1 MCPASQSKICCFS
14 FLFFVLFLSA
24 MRTIS
29 RCYSAALHGIN
40 AYEVT
45 IETRLDRS
53 QPKYFIVGLAEK
65 AVKESFSR
73 MLSAIKSCGYRMPG
87 CKITQNLA
95 PADIPKEGTG
105 FDLSLA
111 LGVLAGNE
119 LVDAENLQDFI
130 CIGELALDGSLRPS
144 KGILPIALGMK
155 HFRQTKLIVP
165 KANASEAAMPG
176 FCSVWGAENL
186 LDAVSIING
195 NTDIEP
201 EKVDVRSFFTEPE
214 DRRIDFSE
222 VKGQAHVKRALEVAA
237 AGGHNIVLIGPP
249 GSGKS
254 MLAKRFP
261 TILPALTLEEAMETT
276 AIYSVYEDI
285 SETGLI
291 TRRPFRS
298 PHHTVSDSAL
308 VGGGRIPRP
317 GEVSLAHNGVLF
329 LDEFPEFKKNVLE
342 VLRQPLE
349 DGQVTISRALTSLTY
364 PASFMLVAAMNPC
377 PCGYASDPHHD
388 CSCSIGQIHHYL
400 SRISGPLLDRIDLH
414 VDVPP
419 VSYDEISDREDSENS
434 HSIRERVSSAR
445 NIQTE
450 RFRHYKRIHCNAQM
464 APRDIKRYCELN
476 DECRDLLKIAIL
488 RLGLS
493 ARAYTRILKVARTIA
508 DLDVAEQIGAAHISE
523 AIHYRNLDRHEGLY

>member
-1 MCPASQSKICCFS
+1 MK
-14 FLFFVLFLSA
+14 
-24 MRTIS
+24 TIS
-29 RCYSAALHGIN
+29 QCYSAALHGIN

-53 QPKYFIVGLAEK
+53 TPKYFIVGLAEK

-73 MLSAIKSCGYRMPG
+73 ILSAIKSSGFRMPG

-95 PADIPKEGTG
+95 PADIPKVGTG

-111 LGVLAGNE
+111 LGILAGDE
-119 LVDAENLQDFI
+119 LVDLDRLKDFI
-130 CIGELALDGSLRPS
+130 CIGELALDGHLRPS

-155 HFRQTKLIVP
+155 NFKQKNLIVA
-165 KANASEAAMPG
+165 KANAREAAMPG
-176 FCSVWGAENL
+176 YSSVWGAETL
-186 LDAVSIING
+186 ADAVAIINEKS
-195 NTDIEP
+195 NIQPESVDI
-201 EKVDVRSFFTEPE
+201 KSFFGNDEYY
-214 DRRIDFSE
+214 RVDFSE
-222 VKGQAHVKRALEVAA
+222 VKGQAHVKRAMEVAA

-261 TILPALTLEEAMETT
+261 TILPDLTLEEAMETT

-285 SETGLI
+285 SETSLI

-377 PCGYASDPHHD
+377 PCGYASDPNHD
-388 CSCSIGQIHHYL
+388 CSCTIGQIHQYL
-400 SRISGPLLDRIDLH
+400 ARISGPLLDRIDLH

-419 VSYDEISDREDSENS
+419 VSYEEISDREDSES
-434 HSIRERVSSAR
+434 SRSIRKRVSAAR

-450 RFRHYKRIHCNAQM
+450 RFKHYKRVHCNAQM
-464 APRDIKRYCELN
+464 AARDIKRYCAIN
-476 DECRDLLKIAIL
+476 DESRDLLKIAIL

-508 DLDVAEQIGAAHISE
+508 DLDNQEHITSAHISE
-523 AIHYRNLDRHEGLY
+523 AIHYRNLDRHEGMY

>member
-1 MCPASQSKICCFS
+1 
-14 FLFFVLFLSA
+14 

-29 RCYSAALHGIN
+29 TCYSAALHGIN

-45 IETRLDRS
+45 IETRLDKS
-53 QPKYFIVGLAEK
+53 PPKYFIVGLAEK

-73 MLSAIKSCGYRMPG
+73 MLSAIKSSGFRMPG
-87 CKITQNLA
+87 CKMTQNLA

-111 LGVLAGNE
+111 LGVLAGAE
-119 LVDAENLQDFI
+119 IVDEEKLQDFI

-155 HFRQTKLIVP
+155 HFKQKKLIVP
-165 KANASEAAMPG
+165 KVNATEAALPG
-176 FCSVWGAENL
+176 FCKVWGAETL
-186 LDAVSIING
+186 SDAVEIING
-195 NTDIEP
+195 VSSIQPEQVDI
-201 EKVDVRSFFTEPE
+201 KRFFGTRE
-214 DRRIDFSE
+214 DAGVDFSE

-261 TILPALTLEEAMETT
+261 TILPDLTLEEAMETT
-276 AIYSVYEDI
+276 AVYSVYEDI
-285 SETGLI
+285 SDTHLI
-291 TRRPFRS
+291 TQRPFRS

-364 PASFMLVAAMNPC
+364 PASFMMIAAMNPC
-377 PCGYASDPHHD
+377 PCGYASDPYHD
-388 CSCSIGQIHHYL
+388 CSCSVGQIHHYL

-419 VSYDEISDREDSENS
+419 VSYEEISEREESETS
-434 HSIRERVSSAR
+434 LSIRERVSAAR

-450 RFRHYKRIHCNAQM
+450 RFKHFKHVHCNAQM
-464 APRDIKRYCELN
+464 STRDIKRFCEL
-476 DECRDLLKIAIL
+476 DKECKDLLKLAIL

-493 ARAYTRILKVARTIA
+493 ARAYTRILKVARSIA
-508 DLDVAEQIGAAHISE
+508 DLDAAENIAASHISE

>member
-1 MCPASQSKICCFS
+1 
-14 FLFFVLFLSA
+14 

-29 RCYSAALHGIN
+29 TCYSAALHGIN

-45 IETRLDRS
+45 IETRMDRS

-73 MLSAIKSCGYRMPG
+73 MLSAIKSSSFRMPG

-111 LGVLAGNE
+111 LGVLAGAE
-119 LVDAENLQDFI
+119 IVDEENLKDFI

-155 HFRQTKLIVP
+155 NFKQKNLIVP
-165 KANASEAAMPG
+165 KANATEAALPNH
-176 FCSVWGAENL
+176 CRVWGAETL
-186 LDAVSIING
+186 TDAVEIING
-195 NTDIEP
+195 TSKIKPEIVDI
-201 EKVDVRSFFTEPE
+201 KSFFGNHEPSGV
-214 DRRIDFSE
+214 DFSE

-261 TILPALTLEEAMETT
+261 TILPDLTLQEAMETT
-276 AIYSVYEDI
+276 AVYSVYEDI
-285 SETGLI
+285 SDTGLI

-377 PCGYASDPHHD
+377 PCGYASDPKHD
-388 CSCSIGQIHHYL
+388 CSCSVGQIHHYL
-400 SRISGPLLDRIDLH
+400 GRISGPLLDRIDLH

-419 VSYDEISDREDSENS
+419 VSYEEISDREDSES
-434 HSIRERVSSAR
+434 SASIRERVSAAR

-450 RFRHYKRIHCNAQM
+450 RFGNFKRVHCNAQM
-464 APRDIKRYCELN
+464 STRDIKRFCELN
-476 DECRDLLKIAIL
+476 KECRDLLKVAIL

-508 DLDVAEQIGAAHISE
+508 DLDSSADIDAAHISE

>member
-1 MCPASQSKICCFS
+1 MKTITCCF
-14 FLFFVLFLSA
+14 
-24 MRTIS
+24 
-29 RCYSAALHGIN
+29 SAALHGIH

-53 QPKYFIVGLAEK
+53 TPKYFIVGLAEK

-73 MLSAIKSCGYRMPG
+73 MLSAIKSSGYRMPG
-87 CKITQNLA
+87 GKITQNLA

-111 LGVLAGNE
+111 LGLLAGNE
-119 LVDAENLQDFI
+119 IVDNERLQDFI

-155 HFRQTKLIVP
+155 EFKQTKLVVP
-165 KANASEAAMPG
+165 KANAREAAMPG
-176 FCSVWGAENL
+176 FCSVWGVRNL
-186 LDAVSIING
+186 EEAVAVING
-195 NTDIEP
+195 TSTLSPETVDIE
-201 EKVDVRSFFTEPE
+201 SFFKGEETH
-214 DRRIDFSE
+214 RVDFSE

-261 TILPALTLEEAMETT
+261 TILPDLTLEEAMETT
-276 AIYSVYEDI
+276 AVYSVYEDI
-285 SETGLI
+285 SDTSLI

-377 PCGYASDPHHD
+377 PCGYAGDPNHD
-388 CSCSIGQIHHYL
+388 CSCSIGQIHQYL

-419 VSYDEISDREDSENS
+419 VSYDEISDRNDSERS
-434 HSIRERVSSAR
+434 ADIRIRVSAAR
-445 NIQTE
+445 KIQTE
-450 RFRHYKRIHCNAQM
+450 RFQHYKHVHCNAQM
-464 APRDIKRYCELN
+464 AARDIKRFCDLDN
-476 DECRDLLKIAIL
+476 ECRQLLKVAIL

-508 DLDVAEQIGAAHISE
+508 DLDNADRIGPAHISE
-523 AIHYRNLDRHEGLY
+523 AIHYRSLDRHEGLI

>member
-1 MCPASQSKICCFS
+1 M
-14 FLFFVLFLSA
+14 
-24 MRTIS
+24 IS
-29 RCYSAALHGIN
+29 RCYSAGLHGIH

-53 QPKYFIVGLAEK
+53 LPKYFIVGLAEK
-65 AVKESFSR
+65 AVKESYSR
-73 MLSAIKSCGYRMPG
+73 LASAIKSSGFRMPG

-111 LGVLAGNE
+111 VGVLAASGDIDTSGLDNMI
-119 LVDAENLQDFI
+119 F
-130 CIGELALDGSLRPS
+130 IGELALDGRVRPS

-155 HFRQTKLIVP
+155 HFRQKHLVVAT
-165 KANASEAAMPG
+165 ANAKEATMPG
-176 FCSVWGAENL
+176 YNTVWGVETL
-186 LDAVSIING
+186 RDVVDIING
-195 NTDIEP
+195 CSDITP
-201 EKVDVRSFFTEPE
+201 TTVDVESYFQLPKSSGV
-214 DRRIDFSE
+214 DFSE

-261 TILPALTLEEAMETT
+261 GILPNLTLQEALETT
-276 AIYSVYEDI
+276 AVHSVYEDI
-285 SETGLI
+285 SDISLI

-349 DGQVTISRALTSLTY
+349 DGQVT
-364 PASFMLVAAMNPC
+364 
-377 PCGYASDPHHD
+377 
-388 CSCSIGQIHHYL
+388 
-400 SRISGPLLDRIDLH
+400 
-414 VDVPP
+414 
-419 VSYDEISDREDSENS
+419 
-434 HSIRERVSSAR
+434 
-445 NIQTE
+445 
-450 RFRHYKRIHCNAQM
+450 
-464 APRDIKRYCELN
+464 
-476 DECRDLLKIAIL
+476 
-488 RLGLS
+488 
-493 ARAYTRILKVARTIA
+493 
-508 DLDVAEQIGAAHISE
+508 
-523 AIHYRNLDRHEGLY
+523 

>member
-1 MCPASQSKICCFS
+1 
-14 FLFFVLFLSA
+14 

-29 RCYSAALHGIN
+29 QCYSAALHGIN

-53 QPKYFIVGLAEK
+53 TPKYFIVGLAEK

-73 MLSAIKSCGYRMPG
+73 MISAIKSCGYRMPG

-111 LGVLAGNE
+111 LGVLAGSE
-119 LVDAENLQDFI
+119 LVDAKQLQDYI
-130 CIGELALDGSLRPS
+130 CIGELALDGRLRPS

-155 HFRQTKLIVP
+155 RFRQKHLIVP
-165 KANASEAAMPG
+165 KANAREAAMPG
-176 FCSVWGAENL
+176 YCTVWGAETL
-186 LDAVSIING
+186 EDAVGIING
-195 NTDIEP
+195 FTKIKPEVVDI
-201 EKVDVRSFFTEPE
+201 KSFFGADEKHNV
-214 DRRIDFSE
+214 DFSE

-237 AGGHNIVLIGPP
+237 AGGHNILLIGPP

-261 TILPALTLEEAMETT
+261 TILPDLTLEEAMETT
-276 AIYSVYEDI
+276 AVYSVYEDI
-285 SETGLI
+285 SETSLI

-349 DGQVTISRALTSLTY
+349 DGQVTISRALASLTY
-364 PASFMLVAAMNPC
+364 PASFMLIAAMNPC
-377 PCGYASDPHHD
+377 PCGYASDPNHD
-388 CSCSIGQIHHYL
+388 CSCSIGQIHNYL

-419 VSYDEISDREDSENS
+419 VSYDEISDREDSESSKN
-434 HSIRERVSSAR
+434 IRQRVSKAR
-445 NIQTE
+445 DIQTQ
-450 RFRHYKRIHCNAQM
+450 RFKRYTRVHCNAQM
-464 APRDIKRYCELN
+464 FTRDIKRYCELD
-476 DECRDLLKIAIL
+476 DECRDLLKVAIL

-508 DLDVAEQIGAAHISE
+508 DLDANDMIGPTHISE
-523 AIHYRNLDRHEGLY
+523 AIHYRNLDRDRELY

>member
-1 MCPASQSKICCFS
+1 M
-14 FLFFVLFLSA
+14 
-24 MRTIS
+24 IS
-29 RCYSAALHGIN
+29 RCFAAGLHGIH

-45 IETRLDRS
+45 IETRLDHTM
-53 QPKYFIVGLAEK
+53 PKYFIVGLAEK
-65 AVKESFSR
+65 AVKESYSR
-73 MLSAIKSCGYRMPG
+73 LYSAIKSSGYRMPG

-111 LGVLAGNE
+111 IGVLAAGGD
-119 LVDAENLQDFI
+119 VDISRLNDIIL
-130 CIGELALDGSLRPS
+130 IGELALDGHIRPS
-144 KGILPIALGMK
+144 KGILPIAIGMK
-155 HFRQTKLIVP
+155 HFRQKQRIVP
-165 KANASEAAMPG
+165 SANAKEAAMPG
-176 FCSVWGAENL
+176 YCTVWGVDSLQEAI
-186 LDAVSIING
+186 DIING
-195 NTDIEP
+195 RSSSKP
-201 EKVDVRSFFTEPE
+201 VQVDVNSYFQSAVRDTV
-214 DRRIDFSE
+214 DFSE

-261 TILPALTLEEAMETT
+261 TILPDLTLDEAMETT
-276 AIYSVYEDI
+276 AVYSVYEDI
-285 SETGLI
+285 SDVSLI

-364 PASFMLVAAMNPC
+364 PASFMLIAAMNPC
-377 PCGYASDPHHD
+377 PCGYATDQKHD
-388 CSCSIGQIHHYL
+388 CTCSIGQIQHYL
-400 SRISGPLLDRIDLH
+400 SRISGPLLDRIDIH
-414 VDVPP
+414 VDVPA
-419 VSYDEISDREDSENS
+419 VSYEEISDQADSES
-434 HSIRERVSSAR
+434 SVEIRKRVCAAR
-445 NIQTE
+445 IIQTK
-450 RFRHYKRIHCNAQM
+450 RFNAHSQIHCNAHM
-464 APRDIKRYCELN
+464 GPRDIKRHCALSQES
-476 DECRDLLKIAIL
+476 RQLLKIAIV

-508 DLDVAEQIGAAHISE
+508 DLDAEEHIKPAHISE
-523 AIHYRNLDRHEGLY
+523 AIHYRNLDRQNNGI

>member
-1 MCPASQSKICCFS
+1 MKTITQCF
-14 FLFFVLFLSA
+14 
-24 MRTIS
+24 
-29 RCYSAALHGIN
+29 SAALHGIK

-53 QPKYFIVGLAEK
+53 TPKYFIVGLAEK

-73 MLSAIKSCGYRMPG
+73 VLSAIKSSNYRMPG

-95 PADIPKEGTG
+95 PADVPKVGTG

-111 LGVLAGNE
+111 LGLLAGGE
-119 LVDAENLQDFI
+119 IVDDEKLQDFI
-130 CIGELALDGSLRPS
+130 CIGELALDGTIRPS
-144 KGILPIALGMK
+144 KGILPIAIGMK
-155 HFRQTKLIVP
+155 NFKQKNLIVP
-165 KANASEAAMPG
+165 KANAREAAMPG
-176 FCSVWGAENL
+176 YCTVWGAETL
-186 LDAVSIING
+186 SDAVNIINDKS
-195 NTDIEP
+195 NLKPETVDI
-201 EKVDVRSFFTEPE
+201 KSFF
-214 DRRIDFSE
+214 RGGKNHQVDFSE

-261 TILPALTLEEAMETT
+261 TILPDLTLQEAMETT
-276 AIYSVYEDI
+276 AIYSVAEDI
-285 SETGLI
+285 SDTSLI
-291 TRRPFRS
+291 TKRPFRS

-377 PCGYASDPHHD
+377 PCGYATDPDHD
-388 CSCSIGQIHHYL
+388 CSCSVGQIHHYL
-400 SRISGPLLDRIDLH
+400 ARISGPLLDRIDLH

-419 VSYDEISDREDSENS
+419 VSYEEISDREDSES
-434 HSIRERVSSAR
+434 SASIRERVAKAR
-445 NIQTE
+445 DVQTQ
-450 RFRHYKRIHCNAQM
+450 RFNNYKRVHCNAQM
-464 APRDIKRYCELN
+464 AARDIKKYCEL
-476 DECRDLLKIAIL
+476 DAECRDLLKVAIL

-508 DLDVAEQIGAAHISE
+508 DLESAENINATHISE

>member
-1 MCPASQSKICCFS
+1 MK
-14 FLFFVLFLSA
+14 
-24 MRTIS
+24 TIS
-29 RCYSAALHGIN
+29 TCYSAALHGIN

-53 QPKYFIVGLAEK
+53 QPQYFIVGLAEK
-65 AVKESFSR
+65 TVKESFSR
-73 MLSAIKSCGYRMPG
+73 MLSAIKSCGFRMPG

-95 PADIPKEGTG
+95 PADIPKVGTG
-105 FDLSLA
+105 FDLPLA
-111 LGVLAGNE
+111 LGVLTG
-119 LVDAENLQDFI
+119 AEIVNADLLSDYI

-155 HFRQTKLIVP
+155 NFKQKKLIVP
-165 KANASEAAMPG
+165 KANAREAAMPG
-176 FCSVWGAENL
+176 FCKVWGAETL
-186 LDAVSIING
+186 MDAVRIING
-195 NTDIEP
+195 ESKAEP
-201 EKVDVRSFFTEPE
+201 ESIDIKAYFGKRE
-214 DRRIDFSE
+214 DRGVDFSE

-237 AGGHNIVLIGPP
+237 AGGHNIILIGPP

-261 TILPALTLEEAMETT
+261 TILPDLTLEEAMETT
-276 AIYSVYEDI
+276 AVYSVYEDI
-285 SETGLI
+285 SDTSLI
-291 TRRPFRS
+291 TRRPYRS

-377 PCGYASDPHHD
+377 PCGYASDPNHD

-400 SRISGPLLDRIDLH
+400 ARISGPLLDRIDLH

-419 VSYDEISDREDSENS
+419 VSYEEISDREDSES
-434 HSIRERVSSAR
+434 SASIRTRVSEAR
-445 NIQTE
+445 DIQTI
-450 RFRHYKRIHCNAQM
+450 RFKHFKRVHCNAQM
-464 APRDIKRYCELN
+464 TSRDIKRFCELS
-476 DECRDLLKIAIL
+476 DVCRDLLKVAIL

-508 DLDVAEQIGAAHISE
+508 DLDKVENIEATHISE

>member
-1 MCPASQSKICCFS
+1 M
-14 FLFFVLFLSA
+14 
-24 MRTIS
+24 IS
-29 RCYSAALHGIN
+29 RCYSAGLHGIR

-53 QPKYFIVGLAEK
+53 LPKYFIVGLAEK
-65 AVKESFSR
+65 AVKESYSR
-73 MLSAIKSCGYRMPG
+73 LASAIKSSGFRMPG

-111 LGVLAGNE
+111 VGVLAASGDIDTSGLDNMI
-119 LVDAENLQDFI
+119 F
-130 CIGELALDGSLRPS
+130 IGELALDGRVRPS

-155 HFRQTKLIVP
+155 HFRQKHLVVAT
-165 KANASEAAMPG
+165 ANAKEATMPG
-176 FCSVWGAENL
+176 YNTVWGVETL
-186 LDAVSIING
+186 RDVVDIING
-195 NTDIEP
+195 CSDITPTTVDIESYFQLP
-201 EKVDVRSFFTEPE
+201 KSSGV
-214 DRRIDFSE
+214 DFSE

-261 TILPALTLEEAMETT
+261 GILPNLTLQEALETT
-276 AIYSVYEDI
+276 AVHSVYEDI
-285 SETGLI
+285 SDISLI

-349 DGQVTISRALTSLTY
+349 DGQVTISRTLASLTY
-364 PASFMLVAAMNPC
+364 PAKFMLIAAMNPC
-377 PCGYASDPHHD
+377 PCGYATDPQHD
-388 CSCSIGQIHHYL
+388 CTCSVGQIHHYL
-400 SRISGPLLDRIDLH
+400 SKISGPLLDRIDIH

-419 VSYDEISDREDSENS
+419 VSYEEISNREDSEAS
-434 HSIRERVSSAR
+434 ASIRARVLNAR
-445 NIQTE
+445 KIQTE
-450 RFRHYKRIHCNAQM
+450 RFTRHPQVHCNAHM
-464 APRDIKRYCELN
+464 GSRDIKRYCALSTES
-476 DECRDLLKIAIL
+476 RQLLKVAIV

-508 DLDVAEQIGAAHISE
+508 DLDQKEAILSSHISE
-523 AIHYRNLDRHEGLY
+523 AIHYRNLDRQIGI

>member
-1 MCPASQSKICCFS
+1 
-14 FLFFVLFLSA
+14 

-29 RCYSAALHGIN
+29 QCYSAALHGIN

-73 MLSAIKSCGYRMPG
+73 MLSAIKSSGFKMPG

-119 LVDAENLQDFI
+119 LVNAERLQDFI
-130 CIGELALDGSLRPS
+130 CIGELALDGSIRPS

-155 HFRQTKLIVP
+155 KFKQKNLIVS
-165 KANASEAAMPG
+165 KVNASEAAMPG
-176 FCSVWGAENL
+176 YCKVWGAETL
-186 LDAVSIING
+186 SDAVSIING
-195 NTDIEP
+195 TSDIKP
-201 EKVDVRSFFTEPE
+201 ETVDIKSFFGYNKNHNV
-214 DRRIDFSE
+214 DFSE
-222 VKGQAHVKRALEVAA
+222 VKGQAHVKRSLEVAA

-261 TILPALTLEEAMETT
+261 TILPDLTLEEAMETT
-276 AIYSVYEDI
+276 AVYSVYEDI
-285 SETGLI
+285 SELSLI

-377 PCGYASDPHHD
+377 PCGYASDPNHD

-419 VSYDEISDREDSENS
+419 VSYEEISDREDSES
-434 HSIRERVSSAR
+434 SETIRQRVSKAR
-445 NIQTE
+445 DIQTL
-450 RFRHYKRIHCNAQM
+450 RFKNYKRIHCNAQM
-464 APRDIKRYCELN
+464 AARDIKKYCNLN
-476 DECRDLLKIAIL
+476 DECRDLLKVAIL

-508 DLDVAEQIGAAHISE
+508 DLDEENSIGPTHISE
-523 AIHYRNLDRHEGLY
+523 AIHYRNLDRHEGLF

>member
-1 MCPASQSKICCFS
+1 
-14 FLFFVLFLSA
+14 

-29 RCYSAALHGIN
+29 TCYSAALHGIN

-53 QPKYFIVGLAEK
+53 QPQYFIVGLAEK

-73 MLSAIKSCGYRMPG
+73 MLSAIKSSGFRMPG
-87 CKITQNLA
+87 CKMTQNLA

-105 FDLSLA
+105 FDLPLS
-111 LGVLAGNE
+111 LGVLAG
-119 LVDAENLQDFI
+119 AEIVEEERLREFI

-155 HFRQTKLIVP
+155 NFRQANLIVP
-165 KANASEAAMPG
+165 KANAVEAALPG
-176 FCSVWGAENL
+176 YCKVWGAETL
-186 LDAVSIING
+186 IDAVEIING
-195 NTDIEP
+195 SSKYKPEHVDI
-201 EKVDVRSFFTEPE
+201 KRFFGNHQHSGV
-214 DRRIDFSE
+214 DFSE

-261 TILPALTLEEAMETT
+261 TILPDLTLEEAMETT
-276 AIYSVYEDI
+276 AVYSVYEDI
-285 SETGLI
+285 SDTNLI

-364 PASFMLVAAMNPC
+364 PASFMLIAAMNPC
-377 PCGYASDPHHD
+377 PCGYASDPKHD
-388 CSCSIGQIHHYL
+388 CSCSVGQIHHYL
-400 SRISGPLLDRIDLH
+400 ARISGPLLDRIDLH

-419 VSYDEISDREDSENS
+419 VSYEEISDREDSES
-434 HSIRERVSSAR
+434 SESIRKRVSDAR
-445 NIQTE
+445 HIQTD
-450 RFRHYKRIHCNAQM
+450 RFKNFKRVHCNAQM
-464 APRDIKRYCELN
+464 STRDIKRFCEL
-476 DECRDLLKIAIL
+476 DKECRDLLKVAIL

-508 DLDVAEQIGAAHISE
+508 DLDGSDNICATHISE

>member
-1 MCPASQSKICCFS
+1 M
-14 FLFFVLFLSA
+14 V
-24 MRTIS
+24 S
-29 RCYSAALHGIN
+29 RCYSAGLHGIN

-45 IETRLDRS
+45 VETRLDRS
-53 QPKYFIVGLAEK
+53 MPKYFIVGLPEK

-73 MLSAIKSCGYRMPG
+73 LFSAIKSCGFHMPG
-87 CKITQNLA
+87 GKIIQNLA

-111 LGVLAGNE
+111 IGLLAASGIIDLKRLSNMIF
-119 LVDAENLQDFI
+119 V
-130 CIGELALDGSLRPS
+130 GELALDGHIRPS

-155 HFRQTKLIVP
+155 NFRQKNLLVP
-165 KANASEAAMPG
+165 KANAKEAAMPG
-176 FCSVWGAENL
+176 YCNVWGVDNL
-186 LDAVSIING
+186 REAVDIING
-195 NTDIEP
+195 HENIHP
-201 EKVDVRSFFTEPE
+201 VKVDIKNYFTGTNPH
-214 DRRIDFSE
+214 DADFAE

-261 TILPALTLEEAMETT
+261 SILPNLTLEEAMETT
-276 AIYSVYEDI
+276 AVYSIYEDI
-285 SETGLI
+285 SDVSLI
-291 TRRPFRS
+291 TSRPFRS

-349 DGQVTISRALTSLTY
+349 DGEVTISRALTTLTY
-364 PASFMLVAAMNPC
+364 PAQFMLIAAMNPC
-377 PCGYASDPHHD
+377 PCGYATDPQHE
-388 CSCSIGQIHHYL
+388 CTCSIGHIQNYL
-400 SRISGPLLDRIDLH
+400 SRISGPLLDRIDIH

-419 VSYDEISDREDSENS
+419 VSYEEISDRQDSERS
-434 HSIRERVSSAR
+434 SQIRRRVDKAR
-445 NIQTE
+445 AIQTG
-450 RFRHYKRIHCNAQM
+450 RLKSYPQIHCNAHLG
-464 APRDIKRYCELN
+464 PKEIKNFCELSG
-476 DECRDLLKIAIL
+476 ESRRLLKIALI

-508 DLDVAEQIGAAHISE
+508 DLDAEEHILTAHISE
-523 AIHYRNLDRHEGLY
+523 AIHYRNLDRQPNII